1 MNTTRD
7 SAWFSD
13 LIIVLR
19 GIWILLIF
27 DLAAFFLFVKTTQ
40 GADVILCMIEDL
52 GNAPVQPLTFI
63 FLQAAM
69 LFWAI
74 SSELTCRWM
83 VYLTDNSGKSL
94 SRDRVEQR
102 KSIQRRVAN
111 VSLFYPFIVFGIAM
125 LTVVFSGNVKLNNG
139 EYRAVAGILFTSLV
153 LVAGLYVLYISS
165 ILSSWSE
172 KRPFSWFVPT
182 GNELVWSKKLY
193 GIYSDVRI
201 NISEKVVRDEQLPDR
216 ELPTGVVLP
225 DGTTLPAPL
234 IEDDAIVHHTTFTLL
249 KTDFDKDSKLKI
261 WLYRIPRRFYPH
273 LLNQLYLSTGI
284 AALIII
290 IFLWLP
296 ENCFMHLGTAGITAT
311 AFACWQIVVV
321 FFNYL
326 NSIRRRW
333 ALPIPLGWVLLA
345 LFLISSFYNNDHPA
359 RKLYKVRKG
368 ERQTIERHFGAWLQ
382 HLKDDSSGTYRLE
395 DGKTIPV
402 IFVAAEGGALRTGA
416 FTALTLAQLQED
428 MPFLTK
434 HIYCYSTVSGG
445 SVGANVFNSMVIS
458 KRMSGEAGSLVPAIR
473 NFFEHDHLSAV
484 IGKMFFGEVVNYFW
498 PHHIEQFDRAI
509 ALERSWE
516 YSGGDTSKVWK
527 PRVNLLDSSFDSTIG
542 GDLPALFIN
551 TTEVETGRQCIWSNV
566 DVSALPFGSHRDLYN
581 VTGLNLQ
588 YSTAINLSSRFPLV
602 SPGAA
607 LCYRDGKSS
616 CRQSHYVDGGYYENK
631 GAETLLQVLNVLP
644 LKDSSIKVFVV
655 QFNFGDS
662 TAVEP
667 AAIRKFS
674 ELSEIIAG
682 LYNTRVARTALGQY
696 FLKQKVDSLRA
707 RAEFR
712 PVFFNLSS
720 GQCPNNW
727 VLSQAAVREVVGQL
741 PGVIEKQLNFSGW
754 RILNGD
760 TLIEQISRRP
770 SQK

>member
-1 MNTTRD
+1 M
-7 SAWFSD
+7 SKILGSGWFSD

-27 DLAAFFLFVKTTQ
+27 DLAAYFLFVKTTQ
-40 GADVILCMIEDL
+40 GTDVILCLIEDL

-63 FLQAAM
+63 FLQVAM
-69 LFWAI
+69 LFWAV

-94 SRDRVEQR
+94 SPERVDQR
-102 KSIQRRVAN
+102 KKIQRRVAN
-111 VSLFYPFIVFGIAM
+111 VSLFYPYIVFSIAM
-125 LTVVFSGNVKLNNG
+125 LTVMFNGKVELNNG
-139 EYRAVAGILFTSLV
+139 EYRAVAGIFITSLV
-153 LVAGLYVLYISS
+153 FAVVLYRLYISPRP
-165 ILSSWSE
+165 SSWSE
-172 KRPFSWFVPT
+172 KWPFKWLLPT

-193 GIYSDVRI
+193 GIYNDVRI

-216 ELPTGVVLP
+216 ELETGVVLP
-225 DGTTLPAPL
+225 DGTTLPDPV
-234 IEDDAIVHHTTFTLL
+234 IENGKIVPHTTFRLL
-249 KTDFDKDSKLKI
+249 KTDVDPASKLKI

-284 AALIII
+284 ALCIIL

-296 ENCFMHLGTAGITAT
+296 ENCFMHLGTAAITAT

-333 ALPIPLGWVLLA
+333 ALPIPLGWVLLV

-359 RKLYKVRKG
+359 RKLYQIRKG
-368 ERQTIERHFGAWLQ
+368 ERHTLKDHFGAWLR
-382 HLKDDSSGTYRLE
+382 HLKDDSLGTYRLE

-402 IFVAAEGGALRTGA
+402 IFIAAEGGALRTGA
-416 FTALTLAQLQED
+416 FTALTLAKLLD
-428 MPFLTK
+428 TMPFLTK

-445 SVGANVFNSMVIS
+445 SVGANVFNSLVIS
-458 KRMSGEAGSLVPAIR
+458 KRLSGGTGSLVPAVR

-498 PHHIEQFDRAI
+498 PSHIDQFDRAI
-509 ALERSWE
+509 ALEKSWE
-516 YSGGDTSKVWK
+516 YSSGDTGKVWK
-527 PRVNLLDSSFDSTIG
+527 PSVNLLDSTFDSTIG
-542 GDLPALFIN
+542 NDLPALFIN
-551 TTEVETGRQCIWSNV
+551 TTEVETGRQCMWSNV
-566 DVSALPFGSHRDLYN
+566 DVSVLPFGGHRDLYN
-581 VTGLNLQ
+581 VTGLNLR

-602 SPGAA
+602 SPGAS
-607 LCYRDGKSS
+607 LCYRDVRDS
-616 CRQSHYVDGGYYENK
+616 CTQRHYVDGGYYENK

-696 FLKQKVDSLRA
+696 FLKQKVGSLGA
-707 RAEFR
+707 GAEFR

-727 VLSQAAVREVVGQL
+727 VLSQAAVREVVSQL
-741 PGVIEKQLNFSGW
+741 PGVIEKQLNFSDW
-754 RILNGD
+754 PISKGD
-760 TLIEQISRRP
+760 TLIKQISRRP